1 MDMEVLKKKIS
12 TFRDS
17 SGRVSISDNGLLMEI
32 LLAWEQHKGQMLEF
46 YRILGVSSKG
56 MASIIGRAKKLRR
69 EGHFPV
75 EEFKE
80 VKIADGTVGQAS
92 SLTGCNVIELSW
104 ENGRLIR
111 FGQVEQLIEF
121 LKKAA

>member
-1 MDMEVLKKKIS
+1 MDIEVLKKKLD
-12 TFRDS
+12 TYRDKR
-17 SGRVSISDNGLLMEI
+17 GRIVNVPDELRMEV
-32 LLAWEQHKGQMLEF
+32 LSAWEQWKGKAADF
-46 YRILGVSSKG
+46 YRALGCSYKG
-56 MASIIGRAKKLRR
+56 MGSMIGKAKKLRR

-80 VKIADGTVGQAS
+80 VKIAEGSTAS
-92 SLTGCNVIELSW
+92 SLNGCNVIELSW

-111 FGQVEQLIEF
+111 FGQVEQLIDF